1 MYDVRCTTSTMREI
15 HGAPHTPGHYPPLRR
30 SPTPGPTIVTMHAL
44 FKPPTRLF
52 SIKSRQSY
60 YRLFLL
66 LLANTFTTSTTRY
79 IVPIPE
85 SMGILETR
93 RELNEMA
100 EQYPM
105 STVGARN
112 GGWYMLDHDGT
123 VLAVA
128 SDIVCAELDSSVKEA
143 MRLYGLLPELNSEV
157 SESVAPQSGKQL
169 GSELSNSC
177 SHPRCFASS
186 ACRTHSGCYVC
197 EWELNICI

>member
-1 MYDVRCTTSTMREI
+1 
-15 HGAPHTPGHYPPLRR
+15 
-30 SPTPGPTIVTMHAL
+30 
-44 FKPPTRLF
+44 
-52 SIKSRQSY
+52 
-60 YRLFLL
+60 
-66 LLANTFTTSTTRY
+66 
-79 IVPIPE
+79 
-85 SMGILETR
+85 MGMLETR
-93 RELNEMA
+93 GELNEIA
-100 EQYPM
+100 EQHPM

-123 VLAVA
+123 VLAAA

-143 MRLYGLLPELNSEV
+143 LRLYGLLPELNSEV
-157 SESVAPQSGKQL
+157 SESVAPQSGEQL